1 VETTI
6 TSSLIGSL
14 VPSKCKLAIQP
25 LNQLIIFFRDTD
37 NGIGREIVSRFTI
50 DDFDN
55 ADTFYTD
62 ANGRELLKRQL
73 NKRYDYEYDSTLEP
87 IASNYYPITSKI
99 VLKDGNKNLEVA
111 LLNDRAQGGSSLQ
124 SGQVELMVMFSSK
137 DTFRLPKI

>member
-1 VETTI
+1 
-6 TSSLIGSL
+6 L
-14 VPSKCKLAIQP
+14 VPSKCKFAIQA
-25 LNQLIIFFRDTD
+25 LNQLIIFSRDTD

-50 DDFDN
+50 NDFDN

-99 VLKDGNKNLEVA
+99 VLKDENKNLEVA

-124 SGQVELMVMFSSK
+124 NGQVEIMVTFLSETFS
-137 DTFRLPKI
+137 TY

>member
-1 VETTI
+1 
-6 TSSLIGSL
+6 L
-14 VPSKCKLAIQP
+14 VPSKCKFAIQA
-25 LNQLIIFFRDTD
+25 LNQLIIFSRDTD

-50 DDFDN
+50 NDFDN

-99 VLKDGNKNLEVA
+99 VLKDENKNLEVA

-124 SGQVELMVMFSSK
+124 SGQVEIMVTFLSETFS
-137 DTFRLPKI
+137 TY

>member
-14 VPSKCKLAIQP
+14 VPSKCKFAIQA
-25 LNQLIIFFRDTD
+25 LNQLIFFSRDSD

-50 DDFDN
+50 NDFDN

-99 VLKDGNKNLEVA
+99 VLKDENKNLEVA

-124 SGQVELMVMFSSK
+124 SGQVEIMVTFLSETFS
-137 DTFRLPKI
+137 TY